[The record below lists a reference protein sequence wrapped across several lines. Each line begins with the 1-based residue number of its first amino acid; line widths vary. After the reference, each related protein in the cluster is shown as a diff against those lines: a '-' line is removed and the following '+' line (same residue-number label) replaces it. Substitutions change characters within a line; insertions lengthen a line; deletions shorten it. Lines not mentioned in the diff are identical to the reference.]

1 MEYTYDE
8 VKQKLNELLDN
19 KSSFNI
25 IGLGRELLEVSHF
38 IEKEI
43 EKKGMQCRVYTRNR
57 AATATALAWTGP
69 GLAALAGIAAHNL
82 ATYNP
87 DYEIGRAV
95 VDQKIY
101 VTYKK

>member
-8 VKQKLNELLDN
+8 VKLKLNELLDS

-25 IGLGRELLEVSHF
+25 IGLGGELLEVSQLL
-38 IEKEI
+38 EKEI
-43 EKKGMQCRVYTRNR
+43 EKKGMRCRIYTRNR

>member
-1 MEYTYDE
+1 M
-8 VKQKLNELLDN
+8 
-19 KSSFNI
+19 
-25 IGLGRELLEVSHF
+25 R
-38 IEKEI
+38 
-43 EKKGMQCRVYTRNR
+43 CRIYTRNR